1 MRGWRRGKVP
11 DGWCLAFLGV
21 GGGAW
26 RRGDKTLRF
35 VLYVSPRHAVRGGL
49 GWQWDATGVGGG
61 VGRGDGGLGGPTSGR
76 VVPLEEEKSS
86 RLSGFVFT
94 PLASKRTRPASPSR
108 PRHSPRVT
116 SPASYGREVST
127 IENTKR
133 LSTSLSSCVRP
144 RRVGC
149 RRAVLAVRSG
159 TVQSTCQPRLRHW
172 HKEKRG
178 EEHCVS
184 LAGSRLK

>member
-1 MRGWRRGKVP
+1 MVP
-11 DGWCLAFLGV
+11 RVFGSG
-21 GGGAW
+21 
-26 RRGDKTLRF
+26 
-35 VLYVSPRHAVRGGL
+35 RGGL
-49 GWQWDATGVGGG
+49 APRRQDAPLCFVCFYPPRRAWWAGLAVGRDGGG
-61 VGRGDGGLGGPTSGR
+61 RRSGQRGWGALTAQHPTESC
-76 VVPLEEEKSS
+76 LWKKKKSS
-86 RLSGFVFT
+86 RLSGFVIT

-178 EEHCVS
+178 EQHCVS